1 MKADLHSH
9 FLPRMDDGAETP
21 SESLAILSYLAA
33 HGIKTVAATPHYHY
47 HVESVESFLE
57 RRERSFELLRSHL
70 RETGVDEG
78 TLPRLVPGAE
88 VRIYRGMTECCDV
101 SKLCYGNSRYI
112 LLEMPFVPFER
123 YIIDEIDNI
132 RYQYGLIPV
141 IAHINRYLPYYSKKD
156 MEQLVFGEGLIFQI
170 NGEAALLHRTSLRRM
185 RGLVK
190 SDAPFLFGF
199 DIHDDRDSRGY
210 GVEKFP
216 SLFDGVSESRLCE
229 LAALENEVVSAF

>member
-9 FLPRMDDGAETP
+9 FLPKMDDGAETP
-21 SESLAILSYLAA
+21 AESLAILSYLAE
-33 HGIKTVAATPHYHY
+33 HGIETVAATPHYHY
-47 HVESVESFLE
+47 HVESVDSFLE
-57 RRERSFELLRSHL
+57 RRERSFELLRSHI
-70 RETGVDEG
+70 REAGANEG
-78 TLPRLVPGAE
+78 ALPRLVPAAE
-88 VRIYRGMTECCDV
+88 VRIYRGMTESCDL
-101 SKLCYGNSRYI
+101 SRLCYGKSRYI

-123 YIIDEIDNI
+123 FIIDEIDNI

-156 MEQLVFGEGLIFQI
+156 MEQLIFGEGLIFQI
-170 NGEAALLHRTSLRRM
+170 NGEAALLRRRSLRRM
-185 RGLVK
+185 RELLK

-216 SLFDGVSESRLCE
+216 SLFSGVSESRLFE
-229 LAALENEVVSAF
+229 LAALEDEAVSAF